1 MASFCCCRGSF
12 NVYWNLYVFIM
23 IKTSNRVD
31 TLNLFKSLG
40 IEYLDNYK
48 IEFNKILTVDFYTS
62 EYYLDNRAEFENLA
76 DRFGE
81 KILNRELNDLYIEK
95 TIDRGYGLFANRD
108 IEKDSFIGVY
118 LGIIREEDEMVP
130 FDESGFDTD
139 YAWDFPDEIEGFP
152 QLEINAKYS
161 GNELRFANHGSEP
174 NIDVEHTVVN
184 NMWYIFFI
192 SNRVI
197 KKDEEVIISYGEA
210 YWDTDYRS
218 LSQ

>member
-1 MASFCCCRGSF
+1 
-12 NVYWNLYVFIM
+12 M